1 MRHGLTLILVACCF
15 AALFLICYGP
25 ALVLDRQFGYRD
37 AGQYYYPLYQR
48 VQNEWSRG
56 RWPLW
61 EPEEN
66 AGMPLLGN
74 PTAAV
79 LYPGKL
85 VFALLPYAWGARVY
99 VVGHSALAF
108 LSMLVMTRSW
118 GTSWFGSA
126 LSALAYAFGVP
137 ILFQHCNVIYLIGA
151 AWLPLGF
158 RAVDRWV
165 RLGRRWGLLELAI
178 VLSMQTLAGDPQA
191 AYLLGLA
198 SIGYAAGLAWRR
210 ARSRMQEADG
220 GQRGP
225 SRLGLTPLLIVIAV
239 AVWFVVT
246 LALARW
252 LPGMR
257 GPGKPPPPLSW
268 MPWIPW
274 AVSVAWGLAAIG
286 FLLHWRG
293 RAWRDPLGTMWL
305 GLAGSAVLA
314 VAVTAAQFL
323 PVIEFIQQT
332 GRSSPGPR
340 EIYQVSLEP
349 FRPLELAWP
358 NFLGIPFEG
367 KNHWGDLIRTPGG
380 RPKGWLPSL
389 YLGGLTLA
397 LALSALT
404 IRRGPPWQVWL
415 TAIAWAGLLGSLGQ
429 YTSPIWVARALAVT
443 ADSAILRT
451 WLPDIGPLDP
461 PDTTTLRLDGHLR
474 DGDGGFYWWLATV
487 LPGFRQFRYPAKLF
501 TFTALGMAALVGWG
515 WDDLSAG
522 RSRKN
527 SVVCLV
533 LLILTLATLAGVI
546 FQREPL
552 LASLRASKSPSMYG
566 PFEAGAGYE
575 AIIRSLGQAA
585 LVLGLGL
592 ALTVLARR
600 RPWLAGMAALMVMTA
615 DLAVA
620 NARYVL
626 TVPQSVLETKPAVLE
641 VIEDAERADPS
652 PGPFRIHRMPMW
664 YPMSWTDASSKDRIS
679 EIAGWE
685 RDTLQPKHGINV
697 GFEYTHTLGV
707 ASLEDYDRFF
717 TSSTMVV
724 RDRPFADTLGIE
736 VGQKVIYYPRR
747 AFDIWNT
754 RYFIVPFDARGW
766 RDSTRGSA
774 SFLFQSDQVYPDD
787 ALFVGPRGTEAAM
800 NWIDTKDF
808 RVIRNRVE
816 YPRAWIVHGAR
827 ATIRDNGTS
836 ADSWSKARQEI
847 LYAGD
852 PIWKDPTLAVYNP
865 RTVAWVG
872 KDDFDFIRR
881 QLSNRTTTPSETATV
896 TYPNPQKAVLE
907 VRLDSPGLVILADI
921 YYPGWLLAID
931 GKPAPIYRV
940 NGAMRGAVVP
950 SGAHQLVYTYA
961 PETFRVGRLVSI
973 AGLFALLILGLA
985 CTLWPVD
992 AVIASGRS
1000 FASDVTGRRPTWT
1013 GRQIPA

>member
-1 MRHGLTLILVACCF
+1 MRHGFTLILVVCCF

-25 ALVLDRQFGYRD
+25 ALLLDRQFGYRD
-37 AGQYYYPLYQR
+37 AGYYYYPLYQR
-48 VQNEWSRG
+48 VQNEWSLW

-61 EPEEN
+61 ETEEN

-99 VVGHSALAF
+99 VVSHTALAF
-108 LSMLVMTRSW
+108 LSMLVMMRSW

-137 ILFQHCNVIYLIGA
+137 ILFQHSNIIYLIGA

-178 VLSMQTLAGDPQA
+178 VLSMQVLAGDPQA
-191 AYLLGLA
+191 AYLLGVG

-220 GQRGP
+220 GKREP
-225 SRLGLTPLLIVIAV
+225 CRPGLTLLLIVIAV

-246 LALARW
+246 LAWAQW

-257 GPGKPPPPLSW
+257 GPRKPPPLSW
-268 MPWIPW
+268 MPWTPW

-286 FLLHWRG
+286 LLLHRRG
-293 RAWRDPLGTMWL
+293 RPWRDPLGTMWL
-305 GLAGSAVLA
+305 GLAGSAGLA
-314 VAVTAAQFL
+314 VAVTAAQLL

-332 GRSSPGPR
+332 GRTGPGPR
-340 EIYQVSLEP
+340 EIYEFSLEP

-358 NFLGIPFEG
+358 NILGIPYEG
-367 KNHWGDLIRTPGG
+367 KNYWSDLIRIPGG
-380 RPKGWLPSL
+380 RPKGWVPSL
-389 YLGGLTLA
+389 YMGGLTLA

-404 IRRGPPWQVWL
+404 IRRGPPWRVWL
-415 TAIAWAGLLGSLGQ
+415 TTIAMVGLLGSLGQ

-461 PDTTTLRLDGHLR
+461 PNKTTIRIDGHLR
-474 DGDGGFYWWLATV
+474 NGDGGFYWWLATV

-501 TFTALGMAALVGWG
+501 TFTALGMAALAGWG
-515 WDDLSAG
+515 WDDVSAG
-522 RSRKN
+522 RSRRT
-527 SVVCLV
+527 SVVFFV
-533 LLILTLATLAGVI
+533 LFILTMATLAGVI
-546 FQREPL
+546 LQKEPI
-552 LASLRASKSPSMYG
+552 LASFRSLKRPSMYG
-566 PFEAGAGYE
+566 PFEAGAGYQ
-575 AIIRSLGQAA
+575 AIIRSLGQSAV
-585 LVLGLGL
+585 VLGLGL
-592 ALTVLARR
+592 SLTVLARR

-615 DLAVA
+615 DLAAA

-626 TVPQSVLETKPAVLE
+626 TVPQSVLETKPEVLE

-652 PGPFRIHRMPMW
+652 PGPFRIHRMPLW
-664 YPMSWTDASSKDRIS
+664 YPMGWAEASSKDRIS
-679 EIAGWE
+679 EIAWWE
-685 RDTLQPKHGINV
+685 RDTLQPKHGISV
-697 GFEYTHTLGV
+697 GLEYTYTIGV
-707 ASLEDYDRFF
+707 AGLADYDQFFASSFRF
-717 TSSTMVV
+717 VG
-724 RDRPFADTLGIE
+724 DRAFAHTLGIE
-736 VGQKVIYYPRR
+736 VGQEVIYHPRR
-747 AFDIWNT
+747 AFDMWNT
-754 RYFIVPFDARGW
+754 RYFIVPFDAKGW
-766 RDSTRGSA
+766 LDSARGSA

-787 ALFVGPRGTEAAM
+787 SRFVGARGTEEAM
-800 NWIDTKDF
+800 NWIDAKDF

-816 YPRAWIVHGAR
+816 YPRAWIVHEAR
-827 ATIRDNGTS
+827 PTIRDYETS
-836 ADSWSKARQEI
+836 VDSSRNARQEI

-852 PIWKDPTLAVYNP
+852 PIWQDSTLRVYDP
-865 RTVAWVG
+865 RTIAWVG
-872 KDDFDFIRR
+872 KDDFDEIRR
-881 QLSNRTTTPSETATV
+881 HLSNWTTKPSETAKV
-896 TYPNPQKAVLE
+896 TYPNPRKVVLE

-921 YYPGWLLAID
+921 YYPGWVLAID

-950 SGAHQLVYTYA
+950 SGVHQLVYTYA
-961 PETFRVGRLVSI
+961 PDVFRVGLPVSI
-973 AGLFALLILGLA
+973 AGLLALLILGLS

-992 AVIASGRS
+992 AVIA
-1000 FASDVTGRRPTWT
+1000 ASRR
-1013 GRQIPA
+1013 

>member
-1 MRHGLTLILVACCF
+1 MRHGFTLILIVCCF

-25 ALVLDRQFGYRD
+25 ALLLNRQFGYRD
-37 AGQYYYPLYQR
+37 AGQYYYPLYQH
-48 VQNEWSRG
+48 VQSEWSRG

-66 AGMPLLGN
+66 SGMPLLGN

-85 VFALLPYAWGARVY
+85 VFALLPYEWGARVY
-99 VVGHSALAF
+99 IVSHTALAF
-108 LSMLVMTRSW
+108 LSMLVMMRSW

-137 ILFQHCNVIYLIGA
+137 ILFQHCNIIYLIGA

-178 VLSMQTLAGDPQA
+178 VLSMQVLAGDPQA

-198 SIGYAAGLAWRR
+198 SIGYAVGLTWRR
-210 ARSRMQEADG
+210 ARSRMQAADG
-220 GQRGP
+220 GKRGP
-225 SRLGLTPLLIVIAV
+225 SRLRLRLLLIVIAV
-239 AVWFVVT
+239 AVWFVLT
-246 LALARW
+246 LALAQW

-257 GPGKPPPPLSW
+257 PPGRPPLPLSW
-268 MPWIPW
+268 MPWAPW

-286 FLLHWRG
+286 FLLHLRG
-293 RAWRDPLGTMWL
+293 RAWREPLGAMWL
-305 GLAGSAVLA
+305 GLAGSAILS
-314 VAVTAAQFL
+314 VAVTAAQLL

-340 EIYQVSLEP
+340 EIYGFSLEP

-358 NFLGIPFEG
+358 NFLGVPFEG
-367 KNHWGDLIRTPGG
+367 KSHWGDLIRIPGG
-380 RPKGWLPSL
+380 RPKGWVPSL
-389 YLGGLTLA
+389 YLGGLALA

-404 IRRGPPWQVWL
+404 IRRGPPWRVWL

-443 ADSAILRT
+443 SDSAILRT

-461 PDTTTLRLDGHLR
+461 PNTTTIRIDGQLR

-501 TFTALGMAALVGWG
+501 TLAALGMAALAGWG

-522 RSRKN
+522 RSRRT
-527 SVVCLV
+527 SVVFFV
-533 LLILTLATLAGVI
+533 LFILTITTLAGVI
-546 FQREPL
+546 LQRAPIIG
-552 LASLRASKSPSMYG
+552 SFRALKSPSMYG

-575 AIIRSLGQAA
+575 AIIRGLGQAT

-592 ALTVLARR
+592 SLTVLARR

-626 TVPQSVLETKPAVLE
+626 TVPQFVLETKPEVLE

-652 PGPFRIHRMPMW
+652 PGPFRIHRMPVW
-664 YPMSWTDASSKDRIS
+664 YPMSWGVASSQDRTS

-685 RDTLQPKHGINV
+685 RDTLQPKHGINF
-697 GFEYTHTLGV
+697 GLEYTHTLGV
-707 ASLEDYDRFF
+707 AIVEDYDRFF
-717 TSSTMVV
+717 ASSYGVV
-724 RDRPFADTLGIE
+724 RDRLFADSLGIE
-736 VGQKVIYYPRR
+736 AGQKVIYQPRR
-747 AFDIWNT
+747 AYDMWNT
-754 RYFIVPFDARGW
+754 RYFIVPFDANGW
-766 RDSTRGSA
+766 LDSTRGSA
-774 SFLFQSDQVYPDD
+774 SFLFQSDQVYPDGSR
-787 ALFVGPRGTEAAM
+787 FVGARGTEEAM
-800 NWIDTKDF
+800 NWIDTRDF

-816 YPRAWIVHGAR
+816 YPRAWIVHEAR
-827 ATIRDNGTS
+827 ATIRDNETS
-836 ADSWSKARQEI
+836 MDSWSKARQEI

-852 PIWKDPTLAVYNP
+852 PMWHDPTLGVYDP
-865 RTVAWVG
+865 RTIAWVG
-872 KDDFDFIRR
+872 KDDFDEMRR
-881 QLSNRTTTPSETATV
+881 HLSNRKTSPSETAKV
-896 TYPNPQKAVLE
+896 IYPNPQKAVLE

-921 YYPGWLLAID
+921 YYPGWVLAID

-950 SGAHQLVYTYA
+950 SGVHQLVYTYA
-961 PETFRVGRLVSI
+961 PEVFRVGRLVSI
-973 AGLFALLILGLA
+973 VGLFALLILGLS
-985 CTLWPVD
+985 CTFWPVD
-992 AVIASGRS
+992 AAIAGQ
-1000 FASDVTGRRPTWT
+1000 A
-1013 GRQIPA
+1013 AN